1 MNTKRLFDTDSHIKS
16 FDAEVTGV
24 REGAVLLSETAFFP
38 EGGGQAADAGTLGGF
53 AVTDVQEEAGG
64 IWHYTRGAFAVGE
77 KVHGVLDWET
87 RLNRMQHHTAEHVVS
102 GIIYE
107 KYGFDNVGFHL
118 TDDGAVFDTS
128 GELSKE
134 QIEEVEMLA
143 NAVVWKNVPVTA
155 EYPDEDVLRE
165 MQYRSK
171 LELTEN
177 VRIVTIEGVDRCAC
191 CAPHVKLTG
200 EIGAIKLSDP
210 MRHRGGMRITLYAGK
225 NAVLDYADKYKNV
238 QAIGAML
245 SARQW
250 ETAEAVER
258 LLNENA
264 EKKREIAEL
273 KMQIVKL
280 KAESIAGTEGDIL
293 IFEDGL
299 DAKAMRELANIAVS
313 KCGGLC
319 MVLSGTDA
327 AGYSYIAASRT
338 ADMRAFAKDIA
349 ALGGKGGGS
358 KEMVQGRIT
367 AKREE
372 IEKFISER

>member
-1 MNTKRLFDTDSHIKS
+1 
-16 FDAEVTGV
+16 
-24 REGAVLLSETAFFP
+24 
-38 EGGGQAADAGTLGGF
+38 
-53 AVTDVQEEAGG
+53 
-64 IWHYTRGAFAVGE
+64 
-77 KVHGVLDWET
+77 
-87 RLNRMQHHTAEHVVS
+87 
-102 GIIYE
+102 
-107 KYGFDNVGFHL
+107 
-118 TDDGAVFDTS
+118 
-128 GELSKE
+128 
-134 QIEEVEMLA
+134 
-143 NAVVWKNVPVTA
+143 VWKNVPVTA

-372 IEKFISER
+372 IEKFISERYTFALAKAFFSPYVAASADDIPKAKSTTTITTEKILFTRMPPLKSFEYYSFHFRSQYNHHINRSVSYFRGQHNSVFKVYNRMYTRWPLSWFKPPYAGGT